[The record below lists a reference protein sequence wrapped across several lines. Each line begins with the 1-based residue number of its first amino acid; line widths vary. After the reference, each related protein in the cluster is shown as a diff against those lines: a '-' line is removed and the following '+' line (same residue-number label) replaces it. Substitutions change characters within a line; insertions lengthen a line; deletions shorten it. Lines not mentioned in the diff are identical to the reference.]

1 MAKGL
6 SSSSSIPV
14 PGPTVVSQE
23 LARELRLP
31 HKGQTLA
38 GRPGASTPVPA
49 IVTRIDQ
56 FELGEAQIYG
66 LFAVSLD
73 LSTVLAG
80 SQAPRGVLSAAA
92 FPGLLIT
99 FDYPEKRVDLRRGEL
114 PAADG
119 QTILTWD
126 TGDRVPAVPIA
137 LNDLKLKVD
146 LDSGS
151 DSGINLPQKYVDVL
165 RLASKPVAVSNEKS
179 VEGESKVAVAT
190 LDGVA
195 KLGQFTIHNPK
206 SALWKEYLS
215 ETLDMK

>member
-92 FPGLLIT
+92 FPGACSSPLIT
-99 FDYPEKRVDLRRGEL
+99 RRSVSTYGAESFPLRMVKPFLHGTRE
-114 PAADG
+114 
-119 QTILTWD
+119 
-126 TGDRVPAVPIA
+126 IA
-137 LNDLKLKVD
+137 CQP
-146 LDSGS
+146 SPS
-151 DSGINLPQKYVDVL
+151 P
-165 RLASKPVAVSNEKS
+165 
-179 VEGESKVAVAT
+179 
-190 LDGVA
+190 
-195 KLGQFTIHNPK
+195 
-206 SALWKEYLS
+206 
-215 ETLDMK
+215 